1 MSGEVLGGLVVVL
14 STAPRDAAAGMAK
27 TLVERRLAA
36 CVNIA
41 AVRSVYRWKGEACDE
56 EEALMI
62 VKTSPGRVSL
72 LIAGIREIHPY
83 DVPEV
88 IVLPVTGGYLPYLE
102 WVEAETG
109 EERKD
114 PAGKGF

>member
-1 MSGEVLGGLVVVL
+1 MSGEVLGGLVAVL
-14 STAPRDAAAGMAK
+14 STAPRDAATGIAK

-62 VKTSPGRVSL
+62 VKTTPGMVSS
-72 LIAGIREIHPY
+72 LIAGIRELHPY
-83 DVPEV
+83 EVPEV
-88 IVLPVTGGYLPYLE
+88 IVLSVTGGYLPFLE

-109 EERKD
+109 GEQKD
-114 PAGKGF
+114 TAGKGA